1 MNLAYAIDRL
11 NQNAVA
17 IQALVTVDEAQA
29 RWRPAPDEWSIL
41 EVLSHLVDEERE
53 DFRQR
58 LDYTLHRPGEAW
70 PATDPPGW
78 VISRSATMNVIPI
91 RHWLNF
97 WLSGETRLHGCGRWT
112 SPTGHRPTI
121 ILRAGASQPAICW
134 HRGWRMMACTYAN
147 WWNCSTPTWP
157 WRCPAISATPVT
169 GNSTQHVM

>member
-29 RWRPAPDEWSIL
+29 RWKPAPDEWSIL

-58 LDYTLHRPGEAW
+58 LDYTLHRSGEAW

-78 VISRSATMNVIPI
+78 VISRSYNERDPDQTLAEFLVERGNSLA
-91 RHWLNF
+91 WLRTLDEPD
-97 WLSGETRLHGCGRWT
+97 WSQAYDH
-112 SPTGHRPTI
+112 P
-121 ILRAGASQPAICW
+121 RAGASQPAICW

-147 WWNCSTPTWP
+147 WWNCSMPTWP